1 MDLLSFLRGLSHD
14 GLQPGDTIEVLDDS
28 GDTVEATYE
37 SKGKHA
43 GGRVVVTYTQGRYTG
58 VGQYVERERIVG
70 KKAEP
75 GFAHHEGWK
84 EMKEAREHIAAA
96 VLFTLLVVG
105 PASLIAGII
114 LLVSNNDAISSII
127 FFSVFAV
134 DLLAVAHWS
143 RRQTARQQQ
152 KKGTSLLPEAQMT
165 VHAFITHMKMYPEL
179 LPPGMTEFDLER
191 FRKLCSG
198 TSQGGIDHWV
208 EQCNRRIHEQHS

>member
-1 MDLLSFLRGLSHD
+1 MELRNLFSRPGDLA
-14 GLQPGDTIEVLDDS
+14 PGDTIEVLDDS
-28 GDTVEATYE
+28 GNVVEATYE

-58 VGQYVERERIVG
+58 MGQYVERERIVG

-75 GFAHHEGWK
+75 GFAHYEGWK

-114 LLVSNNDAISSII
+114 LLVSNNDAISSVI
-127 FFSVFAV
+127 FFSVLAV
-134 DLLAVAHWS
+134 DLPAVALWS

-152 KKGTSLLPEAQMT
+152 KKETSLLPEAHMT
-165 VHAFITHMKMYPEL
+165 VHGFIAHVKMHPEL
-179 LPPGMTEFDLER
+179 LPAGMTEFDLEH
-191 FRKLCSG
+191 FRKLYSG
-198 TSQGGIDHWV
+198 TSQAGIDHWG
-208 EQCNRRIHEQHS
+208 EQCSRRTHEQHS